1 MNVMVAR
8 RVSGTVGRKPVV
20 LTAVVL
26 LLAAGAAPEVRA
38 AAPDTAQADAAPASA
53 SGTVSVLQL
62 VPGTYMLTVDGVNV
76 GVNSGPD
83 GVIVVDTGPASA
95 APRLLAAIRNIT
107 QQPIRYVID
116 TSSDADLIGGDPAL
130 VAAGQSLITDPGT
143 LRLVP
148 RNVADAH
155 VGRVAPIV
163 ATQEVLNRM
172 IQQQGYPS
180 WALPTEVFDR
190 PEYQFYM
197 NGQAIAVIRQPAAH
211 SDGDAVVRF
220 ERSDV
225 VVTGDTFD
233 IEHFPVI
240 DVAQG
245 GSIQGEVD
253 AVNQL
258 LNTLVFTS
266 TPIVEDAVGT
276 LVIPV
281 HGPVCN
287 QADVLTY
294 RDMVANVRNRIEY
307 LIDHGK
313 SLKQVE
319 AADPTQGYET
329 RYGEGSAATAFVEA
343 AYKSLMASRSHGHA
357 AKE

>member
-1 MNVMVAR
+1 MVAR
-8 RVSGTVGRKPVV
+8 MLSGTVGRKPAV
-20 LTAVVL
+20 LAAVVL
-26 LLAAGAAPEVRA
+26 LLAASSAPKVWA
-38 AAPDTAQADAAPASA
+38 AAPDTPQADAAPASA
-53 SGTVSVLQL
+53 SASGAVSVLQL

-76 GVNSGPD
+76 GVNTGPD

-95 APRLLAAIRNIT
+95 APRLLAAIKNIT

-116 TSSDADLIGGDPAL
+116 TSGDPDLIGGDPVL
-130 VAAGQSLITDPGT
+130 VGAGQSLITDPGT

-155 VGRVAPIV
+155 VGRVAPVV

-172 IQQQGYPS
+172 ILQQGYPS

-233 IEHFPVI
+233 IEHFPLI
-240 DVAQG
+240 DVAHG

-313 SLKQVE
+313 TLKQVE

>member
-1 MNVMVAR
+1 MLLLVVGISPKALAASAADPEAAVA
-8 RVSGTVGRKPVV
+8 VLPVV
-20 LTAVVL
+20 
-26 LLAAGAAPEVRA
+26 
-38 AAPDTAQADAAPASA
+38 
-53 SGTVSVLQL
+53 
-62 VPGTYMLTVDGVNV
+62 PGIDMLTVDGVNV
-76 GVNSGPD
+76 AVDSGPD
-83 GVIVVDTGPASA
+83 GVIVVDAGPAST
-95 APRLLAAIRNIT
+95 APQLLAAIKNMT
-107 QQPIRYVID
+107 SLPIRYVID
-116 TSSDADLIGGDPAL
+116 TSGDPDLIGGDAVL

-143 LRLVP
+143 LRLSP

-155 VGRVAPIV
+155 VGRYAPIV
-163 ATQEVLNRM
+163 ATQEVLERM
-172 IQQQGYPS
+172 IQQGGYPS
-180 WALPTEVFDR
+180 WALPSEVFDR

-197 NGQAIAVIRQPAAH
+197 NRQAIAVIREPAAH

-225 VVTGDTFD
+225 VVAGDIFD

-240 DVAQG
+240 DVEHG
-245 GSIQGEVD
+245 GSIQGELD
-253 AVNQL
+253 ALNQL

-276 LVIPV
+276 VVIPV

-287 QADVLTY
+287 QADILTY

-313 SLKQVE
+313 TLKQVE
-319 AADPTQGYET
+319 AADPTQGYAS
-329 RYGEGSAATAFVEA
+329 RYGEGSAATAFVDA

>member
-1 MNVMVAR
+1 M
-8 RVSGTVGRKPVV
+8 
-20 LTAVVL
+20 L
-26 LLAAGAAPEVRA
+26 LLAVSLSSNALA
-38 AAPDTAQADAAPASA
+38 AAPAASA
-53 SGTVSVLQL
+53 QGVSVLPL
-62 VPGTYMLTVDGVNV
+62 VPGIDMLTVDGVNV
-76 GVNSGPD
+76 AVNSGPE

-95 APRLLAAIRNIT
+95 APELLAAIKSIT
-107 QQPIRYVID
+107 HQPIRYVIN
-116 TSSDADLIGGDPAL
+116 TSGDADLIGGDAVL

-148 RNVADAH
+148 RNVTDAH
-155 VGRVAPIV
+155 VGQYASIV
-163 ATQEVLNRM
+163 ATQQVLERM
-172 IQQQGYPS
+172 IQQGGYPS
-180 WALPTEVFDR
+180 WALPSEVFDR
-190 PEYQFYM
+190 AEYQFYM
-197 NGQAIAVIRQPAAH
+197 NGQAIAVIRAPAAH
-211 SDGDAVVRF
+211 SDGDALVRF

-225 VVTGDTFD
+225 VVTGNIFD

-240 DVAQG
+240 DVAHG

-253 AVNQL
+253 ALNRL
-258 LNTLVFTS
+258 LNTLVYTS

-294 RDMVANVRNRIEY
+294 RDMVANVRNRIQY

-313 SLKQVE
+313 NLKQVE
-319 AADPTQGYET
+319 AADPTQGYAS
-329 RYGEGSAATAFVEA
+329 RYGQGSAATAFVEA
-343 AYKSLMASRSHGHA
+343 AYKSLMASRSRGHA

>member
-1 MNVMVAR
+1 MRTVLGAVM
-8 RVSGTVGRKPVV
+8 
-20 LTAVVL
+20 L
-26 LLAAGAAPEVRA
+26 LLAVSLSPNALA
-38 AAPDTAQADAAPASA
+38 AASAASPE
-53 SGTVSVLQL
+53 GVSVLPL
-62 VPGTYMLTVDGVNV
+62 VPGIDMLTVDGVNV
-76 GVNSGPD
+76 AVNSGPQ

-95 APRLLAAIRNIT
+95 APELLAAIKSIT
-107 QQPIRYVID
+107 HQPIRYVIN
-116 TSSDADLIGGDPAL
+116 TSGDADLIGGDAVL

-148 RNVADAH
+148 RNVTDAH
-155 VGRVAPIV
+155 VGQYAPIV
-163 ATQEVLNRM
+163 ATQEVLTRM
-172 IQQQGYPS
+172 IQQSGYPS
-180 WALPTEVFDR
+180 WALPSEVFER
-190 PEYQFYM
+190 AQYQFYM
-197 NGQAIAVIRQPAAH
+197 NGQSIAVIREPAAH

-225 VVTGDTFD
+225 VVTGDIFD

-240 DVAQG
+240 DVAHG

-266 TPIVEDAVGT
+266 TPIVEDATGT

-307 LIDHGK
+307 LIAHGK
-313 SLKQVE
+313 NLSQVE

-343 AYKSLMASRSHGHA
+343 AYKSLMASRSHGRA

>member
-1 MNVMVAR
+1 MPTM
-8 RVSGTVGRKPVV
+8 

-26 LLAAGAAPEVRA
+26 LLAAGVSLRAQA
-38 AAPDTAQADAAPASA
+38 AAPQPLQAGAAPASA
-53 SGTVSVLQL
+53 SASGAVSVLPV

-95 APRLLAAIRNIT
+95 APELLAAIRKIT
-107 QQPIRYVID
+107 QLPIRYVID
-116 TSSDADLIGGDPAL
+116 TSADPDLIGGDAQL

-143 LRLVP
+143 LALSP
-148 RNVADAH
+148 RGVTDQN
-155 VGRVAPIV
+155 VGRYAPIV
-163 ATQEVLNRM
+163 ATQEVLTRM
-172 IQQQGYPS
+172 IQEGGYPS

-190 PEYQFYM
+190 PQYQFYM
-197 NGQAIAVIRQPAAH
+197 NGQAIAVIREPSAH
-211 SDGDAVVRF
+211 SDGDTVVRF

-225 VVTGDTFD
+225 VATGDIFD

-240 DVAQG
+240 DIAHG

-253 AVNQL
+253 ALNQL

-276 LVIPV
+276 VVIPV
-281 HGPVCN
+281 HGPLCN

-313 SLKQVE
+313 NLSQVE
-319 AADPTQGYET
+319 AADPTQGYES

-343 AYKSLMASRSHGHA
+343 AYQSLMASRSRRHA

>member
-1 MNVMVAR
+1 ML
-8 RVSGTVGRKPVV
+8 S
-20 LTAVVL
+20 LTAGRTPTVLMAAVL
-26 LLAAGAAPEVRA
+26 LLAASVSPRARA
-38 AAPDTAQADAAPASA
+38 AAPYPLQAGAAPASA
-53 SGTVSVLQL
+53 PASGAVAVLPV
-62 VPGTYMLTVDGVNV
+62 VPGTDMLTVDGVNV
-76 GVNSGPD
+76 AVNSGPD

-95 APRLLAAIRNIT
+95 APALLAAIRNIT
-107 QQPIRYVID
+107 QRPIRYVID
-116 TSSDADLIGGDPAL
+116 TSGDPDLIGGDALL

-148 RNVADAH
+148 RGVTDVH
-155 VGRVAPIV
+155 VGEYAPIV
-163 ATQEVLNRM
+163 ATQEVLVRM
-172 IQQQGYPS
+172 IQQGGYPS

-197 NGQAIAVIRQPAAH
+197 NGQAIAVIREPAAH
-211 SDGDAVVRF
+211 SDGDTVVRF

-225 VVTGDTFD
+225 VVTGDIFD

-253 AVNQL
+253 ALNQL

-276 LVIPV
+276 VVIPV

-294 RDMVANVRNRIEY
+294 RDMVANVRDRIEY

-313 SLKQVE
+313 SLSQVE
-319 AADPTQGYET
+319 AADPTQGYES
-329 RYGEGSAATAFVEA
+329 RYGEGRAATAFVEA
-343 AYKSLMASRSHGHA
+343 AYESLMAGRSRGHGHA
-357 AKE
+357 ARE

>member
-1 MNVMVAR
+1 M
-8 RVSGTVGRKPVV
+8 P
-20 LTAVVL
+20 TAVVSL
-26 LLAAGAAPEVRA
+26 LVASLSPQARAAQQPLQAGAA
-38 AAPDTAQADAAPASA
+38 SA
-53 SGTVSVLQL
+53 STTTSGAVSVLPL
-62 VPGTYMLTVDGVNV
+62 VPGIDMLTVDGVNV
-76 GVNSGPD
+76 AVNFGPE
-83 GVIVVDTGPASA
+83 GVIVVNTGPASA
-95 APRLLAAIRNIT
+95 APELLAAIKRIT
-107 QQPIRYVID
+107 PQPIRYVIN
-116 TSSDADLIGGDPAL
+116 TSGDPDLIGGDATL

-143 LRLVP
+143 LRLTP
-148 RNVADAH
+148 HNVTDQH
-155 VGRVAPIV
+155 VGEYATIV
-163 ATQEVLNRM
+163 ATQEVLTQM
-172 IQQQGYPS
+172 IQQGGYPS
-180 WALPTEVFDR
+180 WALPTEVFER
-190 PEYQFYM
+190 AQYQFYM
-197 NGQAIAVIRQPAAH
+197 NGQPIVVIREPAAH
-211 SDGDAVVRF
+211 SDADAVVRF

-225 VVTGDTFD
+225 VATGDVFD

-240 DVAQG
+240 DVANG

-258 LNTLVFTS
+258 LNTLVFSS
-266 TPIVEDAVGT
+266 TPIVQDAVGT

-294 RDMVANVRNRIEY
+294 RDMVANVRNRIVY

-313 SLKQVE
+313 NLKQVE

-343 AYKSLMASRSHGHA
+343 SYKSLMASRSRRHA